1 MENSG
6 AFKQPLFLG
15 EGSGKLFTKEELAE
29 LEMFDREVDNEDQ
42 LRGNAQKRE
51 WKKSTPEIHE
61 RVKQANREYYQ
72 RNRERICARRR
83 ERYHTYEKYKK
94 QEGTHA
100 ERKSSL

>member
-6 AFKQPLFLG
+6 AVKQPLFVG
-15 EGSGKLFTKEELAE
+15 EGSGKVLTNEELAE

-42 LRGNAQKRE
+42 LRGNEQKRRSRLKRQE
-51 WKKSTPEIHE
+51 KVRAE
-61 RVKQANREYYQ
+61 NRAYYQ

>member
-6 AFKQPLFLG
+6 AFKQPLFLD

-51 WKKSTPEIHE
+51 WKKIHPRDTRKGQTGKPGILPE
-61 RVKQANREYYQ
+61 
-72 RNRERICARRR
+72 
-83 ERYHTYEKYKK
+83 
-94 QEGTHA
+94 
-100 ERKSSL
+100 KS